1 MELESEPT
9 PCIPPAEV
17 SEGDLWAS
25 EGNDKGIHAVKDF
38 CLRGA

>member
-9 PCIPPAEV
+9 PYIPPAEV
-17 SEGDLWAS
+17 LEGNLWAS
-25 EGNDKGIHAVKDF
+25 EVNDKGIHAVKDF